1 MQITVE
7 IPTHDEWIEQS
18 SGVLPKDGS
27 LDDVYQ
33 DDINALNT
41 GVKALEAV
49 KMFLEEAEK

>member
-49 KMFLEEAEK
+49 KIFLEEAEK